1 MNEFFQFILVIQLDR
16 EYRNKERIFLKK
28 IIWFR
33 RKKIYFYAIDMN
45 KIRYLLQIV

>member
-1 MNEFFQFILVIQLDR
+1 MNEFFQFILVIQLYR
-16 EYRNKERIFLKK
+16 EYRNKERIFLRK
-28 IIWFR
+28 IIWFI